1 MCKFH
6 DPSIIGSRDTEGGS
20 EEPPPPQS
28 QIDQKKPS
36 LNRVNLTASNFS
48 KQLDDVSALN
58 LASVSGLFASFKNQ
72 NNNPN
77 SEQTIRNF
85 QIDRPFSWQS
95 IDLFLGLFSGFGR
108 CLIWEIDNIV
118 EFIQICDYFMVNE
131 RFLIDR
137 FRASFPLSYCHS
149 FTENQFCEVLFALK
163 VSGFLFL
170 ARSLMSFASHLE
182 DEEIFVF
189 DDLLTARS
197 PFDFRSLN
205 EHRLFQLQEN

>member
-1 MCKFH
+1 MNY
-6 DPSIIGSRDTEGGS
+6 II
-20 EEPPPPQS
+20 
-28 QIDQKKPS
+28 
-36 LNRVNLTASNFS
+36 NLTASNFS
-48 KQLDDVSALN
+48 RQLDDVSALN

-85 QIDRPFSWQS
+85 QINRPFSWQS

-118 EFIQICDYFMVNE
+118 EFIQICDYFMVDE
-131 RFLIDR
+131 RFLIDL

-149 FTENQFCEVLFALK
+149 FRENQFCEVLFALK

-189 DDLLTARS
+189 NDLLTARS
-197 PFDFRSLN
+197 PFDFRSLI
-205 EHRLFQLQEN
+205 EHCLLQLQEN